1 MGNFPRLEKIASS
14 KRSELISLFHEAKK
28 DPGLNLPN
36 KSISNF
42 LKKAKPIKVNNNIV
56 GFTMPTKS
64 KTGKPRLGNI
74 YIKKSERKKGYAY
87 KAAKDFLNK
96 NPDMVWF
103 ASEKNKSSIKLAKKL
118 GLEYSKRGHGSQ
130 QTMVFE
136 NISGRGIK
144 KLAAAAEF
152 APGLPD
158 IARRDPIKQ
167 KGLTRLVIQKHEAR
181 HPHYDVRLQD
191 DEIAHSW
198 ATRKWPFAQ
207 QKSLIVRQPTH
218 TAEYM
223 DFQGRIPEGYG
234 AGTVKKVYDKT
245 VDVVSAGDNK
255 VKIVTPEGEMAMINM
270 KQQKADNWLFIKQ
283 KPFVRAVTS
292 KPDYKE
298 IKEHQI
304 DINNPRKVLQPKVDG
319 AHTIFELHAGDAIN
333 RAYSYRNS
341 KRDAKVPIDHTHQVP
356 GLRDINIPRELSDTI
371 LRGELFAHERASGL
385 PMSAEQVTGLLNAG
399 IPRSRMSQAVKGA
412 LEPYI
417 FDIVKYKGKDLEK
430 ASYAE
435 KLKAMREVQAQIPEL
450 KVAETAD
457 TPEKKRRL
465 MEQIKNMRHPD
476 TVEGFVE
483 WDLDAPGGTPKRV
496 KLKDTHEVYIRR
508 IRKAKTIKTG
518 KEMAGAFEYSLTPS
532 GPVVGRVGTG
542 FTEKMRKEM
551 LKHPKK
557 YINLIARVRSQQ
569 QFPSGALRAPSFY
582 QMHVEKNL

>member
-1 MGNFPRLEKIASS
+1 MGNFPRLEK
-14 KRSELISLFHEAKK
+14 
-28 DPGLNLPN
+28 
-36 KSISNF
+36 
-42 LKKAKPIKVNNNIV
+42 V
-56 GFTMPTKS
+56 
-64 KTGKPRLGNI
+64 
-74 YIKKSERKKGYAY
+74 
-87 KAAKDFLNK
+87 AA
-96 NPDMVWF
+96 
-103 ASEKNKSSIKLAKKL
+103 
-118 GLEYSKRGHGSQ
+118 G
-130 QTMVFE
+130 
-136 NISGRGIK
+136 
-144 KLAAAAEF
+144 EF

-191 DEIAHSW
+191 SEIAHSW

-223 DFQGRIPEGYG
+223 DFQGRIPSGYG

-245 VDVVSAGDNK
+245 VDVVSADDNK
-255 VKIVTPEGEMAMINM
+255 VKLVTPEGEMAMINM

-283 KPFVRAVTS
+283 KPYIRAVTS
-292 KPDYKE
+292 KPKYRE
-298 IKEHQI
+298 IKENQL
-304 DINNPRKVLQPKVDG
+304 DTDNPRKVLQPKVDG
-319 AHTIFELHAGDAIN
+319 AHTIFELHPGDTPN
-333 RAYSYRNS
+333 RTYSYRNS
-341 KRDAKVPIDHTHQVP
+341 KRDADKPIDHTHQVP
-356 GLRDINIPRELSDTI
+356 GLRDINIPKELSETV
-371 LRGELFAHERASGL
+371 LRGELFAHGRESKL
-385 PMSAEQVTGLLNAG
+385 PMPSEQVTGLLNASVV
-399 IPRSRMSQAVKGA
+399 RSRLSQAVKGA

-417 FDIVKYKGKDLEK
+417 FDVVKYKGKDLEN
-430 ASYAE
+430 APYSE

-483 WDLDAPGGTPKRV
+483 WDLDTPGGAPKKV
-496 KLKDTHEVYIRR
+496 KLKDTHEVYVRGIYP
-508 IRKAKTIKTG
+508 AKTIKTG
-518 KEMAGAFEYSLTPS
+518 KEMAGAFEYSLTPR
-532 GPVVGRVGTG
+532 GRIVGRVGTG
-542 FTEKMRKEM
+542 FTEEIRKEM